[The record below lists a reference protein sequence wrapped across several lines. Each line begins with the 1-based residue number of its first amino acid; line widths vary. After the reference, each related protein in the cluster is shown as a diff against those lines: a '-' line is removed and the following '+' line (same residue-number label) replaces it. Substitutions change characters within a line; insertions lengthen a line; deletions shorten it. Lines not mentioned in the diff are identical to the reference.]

1 MPFLRR
7 LSVFILNDVY
17 ADFRVFID
25 RLSVVMLRVVAP
37 FELRPSLPYDDTLGP
52 NVIKNIAVIY

>member
-1 MPFLRR
+1 MMSMP
-7 LSVFILNDVY
+7 SVVF
-17 ADFRVFID
+17 FID
-25 RLSVVMLRVVAP
+25 RLSVIMLNVVAP